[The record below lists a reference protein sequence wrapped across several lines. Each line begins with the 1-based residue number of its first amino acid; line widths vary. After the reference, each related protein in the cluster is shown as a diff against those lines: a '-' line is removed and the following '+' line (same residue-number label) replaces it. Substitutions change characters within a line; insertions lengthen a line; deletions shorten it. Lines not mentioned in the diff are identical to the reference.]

1 MLDSEK
7 KQFYKKLFQLSLPM
21 MLHQLL
27 LNSVSF
33 VDTLMIGQLGASSVA
48 AVGLANQM
56 FFLINLIY
64 FGLGSGTGVL
74 LSQFWGA
81 NKIKEFKST
90 FTLAI
95 IFSSIFALTFCLTS
109 FFAPNYIM
117 GFFTKET
124 EVINQ
129 GVSYLK
135 IVSVSYI
142 FSAVG
147 YIYSTAYRSSHNTK
161 LPLYIATIALTMNTI
176 GNYLLIFGVGP
187 FPELGVKGAAI
198 STTFCRFVEVFLLI
212 VLSYREKNKVI
223 GIRNLKQIRFTKPFV
238 IKFIKGSSPV
248 VLNEL
253 VWALGMVAYKF
264 AFSRMGTNVLAAV
277 QVTESITGLF
287 FVVAMGF
294 SMSDSIMIG
303 NKVGEKKYDLA
314 QVYAIRFNYLSLI
327 SGAIV
332 GLILF
337 ISAPFLTNFFS
348 FDSNTILLINRTLS
362 IFALLLPIK
371 FLTTAIIVGTIR
383 GGGSTT
389 FAFLLEAICV
399 WGIGV
404 PCVYISIF
412 ILKLPVLFNL
422 NLKLPGIFSNNE
434 IWFSSSSTSLF
445 FTKVPNFKL
454 ML

>member
-33 VDTLMIGQLGASSVA
+33 IDTLMIGQLGANSVA

-90 FTLAI
+90 FVLAL
-95 IFSSIFALTFCLTS
+95 IFSSTFALFFFIAS
-109 FFAPNYIM
+109 FFAPTFIM
-117 GFFTKET
+117 QIFSQEE

-129 GVSYLK
+129 GVSYLR
-135 IVSVSYI
+135 IVSISYI
-142 FSAVG
+142 FSAIG
-147 YIYSTAYRSSHNTK
+147 YIYSTAYRAAHNTK
-161 LPLYIATIALTMNTI
+161 LPLFIATIALSINTI
-176 GNYLLIFGVGP
+176 GNYLLIFGIGP

-198 STTFCRFVEVFLLI
+198 STTFCRFLEVFLLI
-212 VLSYREKNKVI
+212 MLSYNEKNKII
-223 GIRNLKQIRFTKPFV
+223 GIKNPKQIRFKKEF
-238 IKFIKGSSPV
+238 IAKFIKGSSPV

-303 NKVGEKKYDLA
+303 NKVGEQKYDLA
-314 QVYAIRFNYLSLI
+314 QTYATRFNYLSLI

-337 ISAPFLTNFFS
+337 ISAPFLTHFFS
-348 FDSNTILLINRTLS
+348 FDETTILLINKTLT

-389 FAFLLEAICV
+389 FAFLLEAACV

-412 ILKLPVLFNL
+412 VLKLPLPMVYLAMGIEEVGKTLIGLKKIKNKTWIKNL
-422 NLKLPGIFSNNE
+422 
-434 IWFSSSSTSLF
+434 T
-445 FTKVPNFKL
+445 
-454 ML
+454 